1 MQQIQLLALDRKV
14 MSIHQNMKQMLKY
27 LHYSG
32 TSASKTF
39 SQKKNI
45 LSNALGFVFFFCFT
59 CAHMCAYK
67 FEKEQLSLMYHFL
80 HHVHSSPNAEHPSSQ
95 SDNLK
100 PATSHHFGPGVK
112 HKSSR
117 KISKG
122 FGSRP
127 CHASEQSW

>member
-1 MQQIQLLALDRKV
+1 MSLQQIQLLALDRKV

-27 LHYSG
+27 LHYSE

-39 SQKKNI
+39 PQKKKI
-45 LSNALGFVFFFCFT
+45 SNALGFFCFT
-59 CAHMCAYK
+59 CAHTCACK
-67 FEKEQLSLMYHFL
+67 FEREHQLSLMYHFL
-80 HHVHSSPNAEHPSSQ
+80 HHVHSPPNAEHPSSL

-122 FGSRP
+122 FGSHP